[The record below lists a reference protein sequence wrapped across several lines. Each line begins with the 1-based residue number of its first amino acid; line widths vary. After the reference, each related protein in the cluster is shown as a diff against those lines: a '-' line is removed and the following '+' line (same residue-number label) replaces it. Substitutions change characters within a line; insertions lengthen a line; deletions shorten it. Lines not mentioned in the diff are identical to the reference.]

1 MNAALHAN
9 ANSGANGRPRAT
21 RAKRL
26 LPREGGAI
34 SLDLVIG
41 VMAFLA
47 ALAIASV
54 LVANRTAQGWR
65 AGLTGRL
72 TVQVLPQG
80 DMAPEGEVA
89 AALVLLRATP
99 GVVRAV
105 ALSDADNLALVEPWL
120 GKDAVIA
127 DLPFP
132 RVIDVETEPGAAV
145 DSAALAGRLKQV
157 APHAVLDDHGRWV
170 DRLKSASG
178 AVVWSALVILV
189 LIAVATAATVA
200 FATRAGLAAH
210 REIVM
215 LLHLMGAQD
224 RFIARA
230 FEWHYFIAALVAG
243 LIGALAATLAF
254 IAVGEL
260 EQMGVAHVPF
270 LPPLG
275 LNVAELPW
283 LLVVPVA
290 ASAIAWATA
299 RLSVVSALREFY

>member
-1 MNAALHAN
+1 MSAN
-9 ANSGANGRPRAT
+9 NGREAAS
-21 RAKRL
+21 AKRL

-54 LVANRTAQGWR
+54 LLANRTAEGWR
-65 AGLTGRL
+65 AGLVGRL
-72 TVQVLPQG
+72 TVQILPQG
-80 DMAPEGEVA
+80 DAAPEAEVA

-105 ALSDADNLALVEPWL
+105 PLSDADTMALVEPWL
-120 GKDAVIA
+120 GKDTVIG

-132 RVIDVETEPGAAV
+132 RVIDVEVTPGAAV
-145 DSAALAGRLKQV
+145 DSAALAQRLKQV
-157 APHAVLDDHGRWV
+157 APHAVLDDHSRWV
-170 DRLKSASG
+170 DRLRSASG
-178 AVVWSALVILV
+178 AVVWSALVILA

-230 FEWHYFIAALVAG
+230 FEWHYFIAALAAG
-243 LIGALAATLAF
+243 LIGAMTATLAF
-254 IAVGEL
+254 LAVGAL
-260 EQMGVAHVPF
+260 EQMGVAAVPF

-275 LNVAELPW
+275 LNLAELPW
-283 LLVVPVA
+283 LLLVPVA
-290 ASAIAWATA
+290 AAAIAWATA
-299 RLSVVSALREFY
+299 RLSVVSALREYY

>member
-1 MNAALHAN
+1 MSA
-9 ANSGANGRPRAT
+9 ANSVENGSSARPRG
-21 RAKRL
+21 AKARRL
-26 LPREGGAI
+26 LPRESGAI

-65 AGLTGRL
+65 AGLVGRL
-72 TVQVLPQG
+72 TVQILPVG
-80 DMAPEGEVA
+80 EAAPEGEVA
-89 AALVLLRATP
+89 AALTLLRATP
-99 GVVRAV
+99 GIVRAV

-120 GKDAVIA
+120 GKDTVIA

-132 RVIDVETEPGAAV
+132 RVIDVETIPGAAV
-145 DSAALAGRLKQV
+145 DSTALAHRLKEV

-170 DRLKSASG
+170 DRLKAASG

-230 FEWHYFIAALVAG
+230 FEWHYFIAALMAG
-243 LIGALAATLAF
+243 LIGALAATFAF
-254 IAVGEL
+254 LAVGEL
-260 EQMGVAHVPF
+260 EQMGVASVPF

-275 LNVAELPW
+275 LNLAELPW
-283 LLVVPVA
+283 LLLVPVA

>member
-1 MNAALHAN
+1 M
-9 ANSGANGRPRAT
+9 
-21 RAKRL
+21 
-26 LPREGGAI
+26 LPREAGAV

-54 LVANRTAQGWR
+54 LLANRTAQGWR
-65 AGLTGRL
+65 AGLVGRM

-80 DMAPEGEVA
+80 GVAPEAEVS
-89 AALVLLRATP
+89 AALNLLQSTP
-99 GVVRAV
+99 GIVRAV
-105 ALSDADNLALVEPWL
+105 TLSDADTMALVEPWL

-132 RVIDVETEPGAAV
+132 RVIDVEVAPGTAV
-145 DSAALAGRLKQV
+145 DTAALTEHLRRV
-157 APHAVLDDHGRWV
+157 APHAVLDDHSRWI
-170 DRLKSASG
+170 DRLRSASG
-178 AVVWSALVILV
+178 AVVWSALIILA

-215 LLHLMGAQD
+215 LLHSMGAQD

-230 FEWHYFIAALVAG
+230 FEWHYFTAALVAG
-243 LIGALAATLAF
+243 TIGALAATIAF
-254 IAVGEL
+254 LSIGIL
-260 EQMGVAHVPF
+260 ERMGVAAVPF

-275 LNVAELPW
+275 LNLAELPW
-283 LLVVPVA
+283 LALVPVVA
-290 ASAIAWATA
+290 AAIAWATA
-299 RLSVVSALREFY
+299 RLSVVSALRAYY